1 VLREEGEEE
10 EVEVHSL
17 STTVDIVSVV
27 FDFIVETVGDVVYVG
42 EDGDVVDVVDVGDV
56 YDVGGVGKGLID
68 IDIDVEHYT
77 WSVIIPFVRQ
87 LSFISFCLSGLLNR
101 E

>member
-10 EVEVHSL
+10 EVEEHSL
-17 STTVDIVSVV
+17 STTDDIVSVV
-27 FDFIVETVGDVVYVG
+27 FDFIVETVGDVGDVVYV
-42 EDGDVVDVVDVGDV
+42 GDVVDVVDVDV
-56 YDVGGVGKGLID
+56 VGVVGKGLMD

-77 WSVIIPFVRQ
+77 WSIIITFGRQ
-87 LSFISFCLSGLLNR
+87 LPFISFCLSGLLYR